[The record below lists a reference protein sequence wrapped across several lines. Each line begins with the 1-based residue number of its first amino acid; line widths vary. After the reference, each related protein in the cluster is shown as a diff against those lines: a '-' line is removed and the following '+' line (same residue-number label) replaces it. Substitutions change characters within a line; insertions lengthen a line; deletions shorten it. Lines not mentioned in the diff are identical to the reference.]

1 MLIPATHSFVHSFDL
16 ETLSNINDEQISVF
30 AQIAR
35 QIIPFLPQR
44 HLLPLFDSLFLIFFS
59 LFFLLSFDE
68 KYVVCD
74 TTVDNKKLKKTMFE
88 TQGDFRYERYAL
100 WTQRICNSVNYGQV
114 SREHRLR
121 RNLANWI
128 RAPR

>member
-1 MLIPATHSFVHSFDL
+1 MLIPTTHSFVHSFDL

-35 QIIPFLPQR
+35 QIMFLTATTPSSSFR
-44 HLLPLFDSLFLIFFS
+44 FSLSHFVSLFS
-59 LFFLLSFDE
+59 LLSLDE
-68 KYVVCD
+68 KYVVRD
-74 TTVDNKKLKKTMFE
+74 TTVDNQKLKKTMLE

-100 WTQRICNSVNYGQV
+100 WTQRICNSVNYGRV